1 MKLISFVMAKALLFV
16 FCANALYAQ
25 DESTSSSSESS
36 NFSIQ
41 YGAKLGVVNSQFN
54 SSYHAGSKIGF
65 TAGIFGSYEINE
77 MLGVQA
83 ELAYFQFGGSYLQ
96 FRDESRFGGSDDI
109 FNKNVKDADV
119 SLHNIYLPIQ
129 LSVKLFDNPLIPKIL
144 VGPYISYTP
153 YATESYQTTG
163 QLNGGVFVTSKGSS
177 QVTDQYKDFQFG
189 ATMGFQFEIPSD
201 ADYSLL
207 IGANYQYGITPVK
220 QSFSYI
226 DFVEVTEN
234 VYSNA
239 FNFSV
244 GVQS

>member
-1 MKLISFVMAKALLFV
+1 MKLISLVMAKALLFV

-25 DESTSSSSESS
+25 EEPDNFPIKYGVKIGVVSSE
-36 NFSIQ
+36 
-41 YGAKLGVVNSQFN
+41 FN
-54 SSYHAGSKIGF
+54 SSYHSGSRIGF
-65 TAGIFGSYEINE
+65 AAGIFGIYEINE
-77 MLGVQA
+77 MFGVQA
-83 ELAYFQFGGSYLQ
+83 ELSYFQFGGSYLQ
-96 FRDESRFGGSDDI
+96 FRDESRFGGSDDV
-109 FNKNVKDADV
+109 FNRNVKDADV

-129 LSVKLFDNPLIPKIL
+129 LSIKFFDNPIVPKFLI
-144 VGPYISYTP
+144 GPYISYTP

-163 QLNGGVFVTSKGSS
+163 QLEGGVFVTTAGKS

-189 ATMGFQFEIPSD
+189 ATIGFQFEIPSD
-201 ADYSLL
+201 ADYTLL
-207 IGANYQYGITPVK
+207 IGGNYQYGITPVK

-244 GVQS
+244 GVKF